1 MNKTVRDA
9 IHRALKDKAPQP
21 CEVSGV
27 TYYNPQDVGKA
38 LEYGAD
44 GWDIVPWLTEQ
55 SAAGEFMREE
65 HLIRL
70 RHLPGAPVVL
80 TQRGL
85 LRVLMLCPKLPAAAF
100 RDRLD
105 MELAEDSHQRRKMAL
120 HDPSMPD
127 FAEECLKREDGVY
140 TSTADV
146 YKAYCVWCA
155 FRGVKPMTPIV
166 MGRWLSAHGW
176 SQGLGRR
183 HGRRWENMRLRGA

>member
-9 IHRALKDKAPQP
+9 IHRVFKDKAPQP

-38 LEYGAD
+38 LEYGDD
-44 GWDIVPWLTEQ
+44 GWGIVPWLTEQ

-85 LRVLMLCPKLPAAAF
+85 LRVLMLCPKPNAAAY
-100 RDRLD
+100 RDWLD
-105 MELAEDSHQRRKMAL
+105 EELAEDCRRWRKMVV
-120 HDPSMPD
+120 HDSSLPM
-127 FAEECLKREDGVY
+127 FADDCLSREDGIYTPTAEVY
-140 TSTADV
+140 P
-146 YKAYCVWCA
+146 AYCAWCEA
-155 FRGVKPMTPIV
+155 HGMKPV
-166 MGRWLSAHGW
+166 MQIGLGRWLSAHGW
-176 SQGLGRR
+176 HQDPSHRN
-183 HGRRWENMRLRGA
+183 GRRWENMRLRTS